1 MFKKPN
7 GSFDW
12 LKLLIVIACVAVVV
26 TMIVIPIVNKVK
38 ASIPTEE
45 ETEAVVSAARM
56 LFKI

>member
-12 LKLLIVIACVAVVV
+12 LKLLIVIACVAIIV
-26 TMIVIPIVNKVK
+26 TSIIIPIVNKVK

-45 ETEAVVSAARM
+45 EANAVVSAARM